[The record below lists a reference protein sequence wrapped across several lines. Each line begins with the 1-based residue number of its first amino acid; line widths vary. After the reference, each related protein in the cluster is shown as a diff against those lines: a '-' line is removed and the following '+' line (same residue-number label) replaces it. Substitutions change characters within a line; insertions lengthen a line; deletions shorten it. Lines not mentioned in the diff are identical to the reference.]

1 LKPPLGRSGGGRK
14 GGCFVAP
21 WHLRQLSAKKGA
33 TSFSK
38 STLVVERGSGRE
50 PKRRIS
56 KRKAIEIR
64 LFHKSGNLT
73 RKSWGFGAAGLR
85 RGLRRSVD
93 GGLHWMWGRK
103 TQGVALPR
111 GYISSSRLGLT
122 SDFDDSQ
129 EEALLIYGDA
139 GERSPGEGDLVD
151 SIIGDMSEGVFLSG
165 SRGDVGSALLSSCLS
180 LARSSDCLDRYPL
193 LPLFRESSLLT
204 VDCPISAWPKPPL
217 FML

>member
-1 LKPPLGRSGGGRK
+1 M
-14 GGCFVAP
+14 
-21 WHLRQLSAKKGA
+21 RQLSAKKGA

-38 STLVVERGSGRE
+38 STLVVERGAGRE

-56 KRKAIEIR
+56 KRKAIGIR

-103 TQGVALPR
+103 PQGVALPR

-165 SRGDVGSALLSSCLS
+165 LRGDV
-180 LARSSDCLDRYPL
+180 
-193 LPLFRESSLLT
+193 T